1 MEYSLNAS
9 ITESRGR
16 FKQVEDRLS
25 SIKTHCNS
33 MGAWMKNMEVQIGQL
48 ATSIKEQYSGKFPSD
63 TEPNPK
69 ECKAITLRSGK
80 KIEGDNPCE

>member
-1 MEYSLNAS
+1 
-9 ITESRGR
+9 
-16 FKQVEDRLS
+16 
-25 SIKTHCNS
+25 
-33 MGAWMKNMEVQIGQL
+33 MEVQIGQL

-80 KIEGDNPCE
+80 KIEGDNPRE